1 MTDYFNIP
9 PGSIDVLMGTFSKSF
24 GAAGGYI
31 SGPKSLIDALR
42 LRSHSGP
49 YAEAITPSVIAQ
61 VVVSMA
67 SIMGVTPAPR
77 PTKSTL
83 FPSLD
88 SSIVAP
94 KESAEELPGMA
105 PASMLPMWMNLR
117 PSLADGSEARMRMRR
132 LAFNCRYL
140 HVGLKKIGFIVY
152 GHVSSPIVPL
162 LIFSPGKL
170 CLFVRMMRAR
180 PIPIAVVVV
189 AHPATSFETGRA
201 RLCPSASHTKEDIDI
216 VLRACDEVGGIL
228 DMKHGSCERWGIDE
242 VCERAVELVHSV

>member
-1 MTDYFNIP
+1 
-9 PGSIDVLMGTFSKSF
+9 MGTFSKGF

-49 YAEAITPSVIAQ
+49 YAEAITPSVITQ

-67 SIMGVTPAPR
+67 SIMGVALAPQ

-88 SSIVAP
+88 GSIVAP
-94 KESAEELPGMA
+94 KESAEELPGRA
-105 PASMLPMWMNLR
+105 AASMLPTWMILR

-140 HVGLKKIGFIVY
+140 HMGLKKLGFIVY
-152 GHVSSPIVPL
+152 GHASSPIIPL
-162 LIFSPGKL
+162 LIFNPGKL
-170 CLFVRMMRAR
+170 PTFVRMMRAR
-180 PIPIAVVVV
+180 PIPIAVVVI
-189 AHPATSFETGRA
+189 AYPATSFGTGRV
-201 RLCPSASHTKEDIDI
+201 RLCPSASHTKQDIDI

-228 DMKHGSCERWGIDE
+228 DMRYGSCERWGIDE